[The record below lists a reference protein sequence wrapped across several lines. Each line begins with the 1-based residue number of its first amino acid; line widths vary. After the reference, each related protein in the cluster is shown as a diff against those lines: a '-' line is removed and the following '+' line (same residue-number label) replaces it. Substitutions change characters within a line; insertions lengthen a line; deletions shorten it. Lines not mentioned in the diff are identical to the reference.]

1 MSKKKEFK
9 IDSNQV
15 IHLNPEMIKENKEL
29 PKETTGNVKFTPIP
43 ELFTKKQV
51 RTLLQEQVK
60 RCASAIDGD
69 NLSQYTAKRKI
80 WAVEL
85 IEIK

>member
-1 MSKKKEFK
+1 MSKKNELLKPASVGREAEENAKKEGAK
-9 IDSNQV
+9 I
-15 IHLNPEMIKENKEL
+15 
-29 PKETTGNVKFTPIP
+29 
-43 ELFTKKQV
+43 FTKKQV
-51 RTLLQEQVK
+51 TTLLQEQVK

>member
-1 MSKKKEFK
+1 MSKEKDLIVNLGAGK
-9 IDSNQV
+9 
-15 IHLNPEMIKENKEL
+15 
-29 PKETTGNVKFTPIP
+29 T
-43 ELFTKKQV
+43 FTKKQV
-51 RTLLQEQVK
+51 TALLQEQVK

>member
-15 IHLNPEMIKENKEL
+15 IHLDPEMIKENKEF
-29 PKETTGNVKFTPIP
+29 PTGIKAKT
-43 ELFTKKQV
+43 FTKKQV
-51 RTLLQEQVK
+51 TALLQEQVK

-69 NLSQYTAKRKI
+69 NLSQYTAKKKI
-80 WAVEL
+80 EAVEL
-85 IEIK
+85 VEIK